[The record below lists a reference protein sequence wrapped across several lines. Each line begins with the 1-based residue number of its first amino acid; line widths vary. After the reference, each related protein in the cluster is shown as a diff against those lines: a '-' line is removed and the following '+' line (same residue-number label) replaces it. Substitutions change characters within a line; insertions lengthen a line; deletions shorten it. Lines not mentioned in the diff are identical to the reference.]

1 VLPDSRTLVEC
12 FYGKVWNRADERV
25 AREILHPEFAFRG
38 SLGPERHGHDEFLDY
53 LRSIHKAL
61 AGYRC
66 TINDLITTE
75 ARAAARMTFS
85 GTHQGVFFGVPATGR
100 VITWAGAAFFTMA
113 QGRITR
119 LWVIGDVEAVRRL
132 LGAGAGAA
140 AFFL

>member
-12 FYGKVWNRADERV
+12 FYARVWNCADEGV

-66 TINDLITTE
+66 TIDDLIATE
-75 ARAAARMTFS
+75 SRAAARMTFS
-85 GTHQGVFFGVPATGR
+85 GTHRGVFFDVPATGR

-119 LWVIGDVEAVRRL
+119 LWVVGDVDAVKRQ
-132 LGAGAGAA
+132 LGIDVGNS
-140 AFFL
+140 F